1 VHFRNA
7 RVLHAGDAF
16 ANKGQ
21 PNIDLANG
29 GSGVAYP
36 DTIGKAA
43 STIKN
48 VDTVVGGHS
57 PNLMKPQDV
66 ADYAEFTR
74 LMLTHARAA
83 VKAGKTPEQAMMEFQ
98 ASIPA
103 KFKDY
108 NLGGGRG
115 GPGGAFVPLFEEL
128 KR

>member
-1 VHFRNA
+1 
-7 RVLHAGDAF
+7 
-16 ANKGQ
+16 
-21 PNIDLANG
+21 
-29 GSGVAYP
+29 
-36 DTIGKAA
+36 
-43 STIKN
+43 
-48 VDTVVGGHS
+48 VDTVVGGHNA
-57 PNLMKPQDV
+57 NLMKMSDM
-66 ADYAEFTR
+66 ADYSEFTR